1 MHDQQ
6 AAWVLILGIVI
17 VIPIINSLLRRR
29 KTAAAT
35 KPLPEDDVR
44 PKHIPFIY
52 SWDDWIRDIYSAGVS
67 TDLIMEKIRWCGMPK
82 RPKPQPLTSATTIPI
97 TIEGVST
104 GTGVGGTYTPTPSWV
119 GGMVIP
125 STTIDPNPPY
135 YDNISVSSYVSGY
148 NGSYYNTAT
157 NVYPSSY
164 YSMNQRPYNYASLYG
179 TSSNISNIMVTSS
192 NMASFTHATFNG

>member
-1 MHDQQ
+1 MYDQQ
-6 AAWVLILGIVI
+6 RAAWLILVGIVI
-17 VIPIINSLLRRR
+17 AIPIINSLLRHR
-29 KTAAAT
+29 KAMAAA

-44 PKHIPFIY
+44 PAHIPWTY

-82 RPKPQPLTSATTIPI
+82 RPKPQPITTAATIPI
-97 TIEGVST
+97 VVEGVSS
-104 GTGVGGTYTPTPSWV
+104 GTGIGGTYTPTPTWV

-135 YDNISVSSYVSGY
+135 YNVSNVSGCT
-148 NGSYYNTAT
+148 GTYYNAMT
-157 NVYPSSY
+157 NYYPYASSH
-164 YSMNQRPYNYASLYG
+164 YNMMHSSSLYG
-179 TSSNISNIMVTSS
+179 TSSNIMVTSS

>member
-1 MHDQQ
+1 MHDQRV
-6 AAWVLILGIVI
+6 AWLLILGIVI

-29 KTAAAT
+29 KTPDAA
-35 KPLPEDDVR
+35 KPLPEDDNVR
-44 PKHIPFIY
+44 PKHIPFVY

-82 RPKPQPLTSATTIPI
+82 RPKPETTTIATPVTI
-97 TIEGVST
+97 TVEGVSS
-104 GTGVGGTYTPTPSWV
+104 GTGVGGTYTPAPTWV

-135 YDNISVSSYVSGY
+135 YNNISVSSYVSGY
-148 NGSYYNTAT
+148 NGSYYNGTVT
-157 NVYPSSY
+157 NVYPS
-164 YSMNQRPYNYASLYG
+164 YASSYINTNRNYQFYG
-179 TSSNISNIMVTSS
+179 TSSNIMMTSS